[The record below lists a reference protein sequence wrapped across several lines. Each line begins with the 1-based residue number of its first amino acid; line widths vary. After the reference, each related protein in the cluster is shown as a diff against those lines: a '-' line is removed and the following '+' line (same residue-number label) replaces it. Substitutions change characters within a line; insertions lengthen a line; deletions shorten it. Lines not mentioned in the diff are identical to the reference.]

1 MRRYLTMAMMA
12 FQSLFPVSVFG
23 LSVGQTAPD
32 FVAPSTHGPI
42 HLKEY
47 AGKRAVVLALYYK
60 DFTPG

>member
-1 MRRYLTMAMMA
+1 MTRYLTMAMMA

-23 LSVGQTAPD
+23 LAVGQPAPD
-32 FVAPSTHGPI
+32 FVATSTRGPI

-47 AGKRAVVLALYYK
+47 AGKRAVVLAVYYK